1 MSRQV
6 LASLIEAVMVVL
18 PPNWP
23 NCCGEALTDEM
34 KGAGREGSVTKKW
47 AVKELV
53 ALRATRAK
61 AIVRVMVF
69 RLPPMVT

>member
-1 MSRQV
+1 
-6 LASLIEAVMVVL
+6 
-18 PPNWP
+18 
-23 NCCGEALTDEM
+23 M